1 MKRPSATAKKA
12 FDAATFA
19 NRFRYGEFGDAV
31 VFTEARRSAVLS
43 KKPRILKWSMT
54 KTGKNSKTPL
64 LVVHYISEM
73 YGQRRPFEDQV
84 PLWSL
89 RQMVDF
95 SHALGSTGTRRTR
108 SSASVPS
115 ADAVS
120 ARCPPL
126 WWSLAL
132 WAFAEFA
139 RGSSGKGKGAKWP
152 PESPAEPVSIPGDFP
167 KLLYTV
173 LHGGAQ
179 GQSER
184 QADGISADGSPLVVW
199 EDLRVEGERSGFPK
213 ELPGTEEKRHPT
225 GRKLP
230 APSTPAFAGLLGNA
244 QERIGKEEG
253 KEPLPSFAKDAL
265 SVFSDLSI

>member
-1 MKRPSATAKKA
+1 MLMDTSLALYVLQLLKSREGAAVFCVSPKVGHEAPFCNGEEGEDCEEA

-184 QADGISADGSPLVVW
+184 QVKEALTSI
-199 EDLRVEGERSGFPK
+199 LRE
-213 ELPGTEEKRHPT
+213 
-225 GRKLP
+225 
-230 APSTPAFAGLLGNA
+230 
-244 QERIGKEEG
+244 Q
-253 KEPLPSFAKDAL
+253 
-265 SVFSDLSI
+265 

>member
-152 PESPAEPVSIPGDFP
+152 PESPAEPVSIPGD
-167 KLLYTV
+167 
-173 LHGGAQ
+173 
-179 GQSER
+179 R
-184 QADGISADGSPLVVW
+184 D
-199 EDLRVEGERSGFPK
+199 
-213 ELPGTEEKRHPT
+213 
-225 GRKLP
+225 
-230 APSTPAFAGLLGNA
+230 
-244 QERIGKEEG
+244 
-253 KEPLPSFAKDAL
+253 
-265 SVFSDLSI
+265 

>member
-1 MKRPSATAKKA
+1 MAMITETDWPSVQMGGREMLEA

-139 RGSSGKGKGAKWP
+139 RGSSGKGYYGMVRREGLLVVANN
-152 PESPAEPVSIPGDFP
+152 VFLDFP

-184 QADGISADGSPLVVW
+184 QVKEALTSI
-199 EDLRVEGERSGFPK
+199 LRE
-213 ELPGTEEKRHPT
+213 
-225 GRKLP
+225 
-230 APSTPAFAGLLGNA
+230 
-244 QERIGKEEG
+244 Q
-253 KEPLPSFAKDAL
+253 
-265 SVFSDLSI
+265 